1 MYFENLQFTRKPFSN
16 TADPDFYY
24 LTDTAR
30 RAYHRITQAVDQ
42 RAPYAVLS
50 GDPGTGKTTLLNRLM
65 TAADPHLHWIFITQT
80 SLNWQEML
88 FAMGRSL
95 KIPGI
100 TSRTTNLSDV
110 IARRLK
116 AMITQGMAPV
126 LIIDEAQC
134 LKNTALKKLFT
145 WRTWL
150 NSQAIGLSIVL
161 SGQTEMLQILIDFK
175 SPDFNI
181 GSCVHSRLK
190 KLSLA
195 ESRAMIAHRLQMA
208 GYSGPTL
215 FSDRTLRT
223 IFSLSS
229 GIPRRV
235 ITIWDLSLFTAAAR
249 AGQSVSPKDIRDIS
263 KYILRTAVDPPE
275 KNRLPNATSVRPKS
289 MYLRQSAPR
298 VSGRWSLA
306 NPSTWRQWLAPLR
319 NEIAD
324 QWKYVSALQSR
335 SWPWIR
341 TIADLVKH
349 TPTSWPPLFRPWGYA
364 IACPLIVLVI
374 GYVQLQAP
382 TLESYPT
389 FAVDSRP
396 ADHASV
402 QRFKIE
408 TITITSEVE
417 PYSQALAVQ
426 NLVDSGREGSNISS
440 PKNEGVEKALNITEI
455 SALPD
460 SRAIEDTTDKEKNVQ
475 ALLLSKATV
484 IKPENVKNDHQI
496 RASGVSA
503 VNQGPNQTKTP
514 IPIPDTSILT
524 KQASVTSISPPP
536 TEQARVTVKRIKSAV
551 PKKTAQQIKPNL
563 ATKVLSRAIQN
574 GRIDSVRKALSD
586 GADPNVVLSK
596 DKTALTAAIDRDH
609 FEIVQALLDQGAT
622 IDRPA
627 PTGDTAL
634 MKAAWAG
641 HTAMTELLLNR
652 GARVNLQNRDGWTP
666 LFYASIMGRSDIVK
680 TLLNR
685 GARWNLSDRDGR
697 TPLMAA
703 AWNGH
708 INIVRH
714 LLSAGADP
722 NRKDRDGWTPLMFA
736 SFEGHARVGEYLL
749 SHGADLSVKNN
760 SGRTSGNL
768 ATQQGHSELFAM
780 ISNHN
785 QQ

>member
-1 MYFENLQFTRKPFSN
+1 MYFENFKFIRRPFNN
-16 TADPDFYY
+16 TADPDFFY

-30 RAYHRITQAVDQ
+30 KAYHRISQAVDQ
-42 RAPYAVLS
+42 RAPYAMLS

-65 TAADPHLHWIFITQT
+65 TAAEPNLHWIFITQT

-88 FAMGRSL
+88 LAMGRLL

-100 TSRTTNLSDV
+100 TSHATDLSDI
-110 IARRLK
+110 IAGRLK
-116 AMITQGMAPV
+116 EMIKQGMVPV

-134 LKNTALKKLFT
+134 LTNTALKKLFK

-150 NSQAIGLSIVL
+150 NNQEIGLSIIL
-161 SGQTEMLQILIDFK
+161 SGQTEMIEILLDFN

-181 GSCVHSRLK
+181 GSCDHCRLK
-190 KLSLA
+190 KLTLA

-215 FSDRTLRT
+215 FSNRTLRT

-229 GIPRRV
+229 GIPRRL
-235 ITIWDLSLFTAAAR
+235 ITICDLSMFTAATHT
-249 AGQSVSPKDIRDIS
+249 GQSVSPKDIRDIS
-263 KYILRTAVDPPE
+263 KYILRTAIDPPE
-275 KNRLPNATSVRPKS
+275 KNRLPKATSVRPKS

-306 NPSTWRQWLAPLR
+306 NPSTWRQWLAPLKTK
-319 NEIAD
+319 IAD
-324 QWKYVSALQSR
+324 QWKYISALQSR
-335 SWPWIR
+335 SWPWKKV
-341 TIADLVKH
+341 IADLVKH
-349 TPTSWPPLFRPWGYA
+349 TSTSWRPLFRPWGYA
-364 IACPLIVLVI
+364 VACLLIVLGL

-382 TLESYPT
+382 TLGSFPT
-389 FAVDSRP
+389 FDVDSRP
-396 ADHASV
+396 VGHASV

-417 PYSQALAVQ
+417 PYSQALAGQ
-426 NLVDSGREGSNISS
+426 NLVDSGREGLYLPSL
-440 PKNEGVEKALNITEI
+440 KNEGVEKALKITEI

-460 SRAIEDTTDKEKNVQ
+460 LFAIEDATDKEKNVQ
-475 ALLLSKATV
+475 ALVLSEATV
-484 IKPENVKNDHQI
+484 IKLENVKNDHQI
-496 RASGVSA
+496 QTSGVSA
-503 VNQGPNQTKTP
+503 VKQGPNQTKTSNP
-514 IPIPDTSILT
+514 RPDTSILT
-524 KQASVTSISPPP
+524 KQATATSISPPP

-551 PKKTAQQIKPNL
+551 PKKTARQIKPNL
-563 ATKVLSRAIQN
+563 ATKVLSSAIQN

-622 IDRPA
+622 IDQPA
-627 PTGDTAL
+627 PTGETAL

-641 HTAMTELLLNR
+641 HTAMTELLLKR

-685 GARWNLSDRDGR
+685 GAQWNLTDRDGR

-708 INIVRH
+708 VNIVRH

-736 SFEGHARVGEYLL
+736 SFEGHTRIGKYLL
-749 SHGADLSVKNN
+749 SHGADLSLKNN
-760 SGRTSGNL
+760 SGRTSGSL

-780 ISNHN
+780 ISNHI